1 MLLATLILITLFS
14 PYLSPIHKIHSQSL
28 QTNPTIINYHHSSD
42 TITSFKVSI
51 RVIKFITL
59 LVILCDER

>member
-28 QTNPTIINYHHSSD
+28 QTNPTIINYFIFC
-42 TITSFKVSI
+42 TIAFFRVSI
-51 RVIKFITL
+51 RVNKFIAL
-59 LVILCDER
+59 LVRLRDEK

>member
-14 PYLSPIHKIHSQSL
+14 PYLSPIHKIHSQSP
-28 QTNPTIINYHHSSD
+28 QTNPTIINYFIFC
-42 TITSFKVSI
+42 TITSFKVSM